1 MEVKRVCEYDGLCK
15 NYACSQHS
23 QPGVPEWEFVRPIKP
38 RFSIEALEFRCANN
52 TIIIQVSQVD
62 SV

>member
-1 MEVKRVCEYDGLCK
+1 MEVKRVCEIRWTLQ
-15 NYACSQHS
+15 NYRCSQCS
-23 QPGVPEWEFVRPIKP
+23 QPEVPEREFVRPIKP

>member
-15 NYACSQHS
+15 NYRCSQRS
-23 QPGVPEWEFVRPIKP
+23 QPEVPEREFVRPIKP